1 MWEYVGYIYLW
12 YDWMLKQTFLIGLCL
27 RWDISIRDILG
38 FLLGVRGVYL
48 GLFFFVSGVLPSS
61 KLYHTPCQVEGW
73 KIGFHEID
81 RLY

>member
-48 GLFFFVSGVLPSS
+48 GLFFLFQGFYPPVNYTIHPAKWRVGRLVSM
-61 KLYHTPCQVEGW
+61 K
-73 KIGFHEID
+73 
-81 RLY
+81 